1 MPTIKGSVTVLD
13 PIGLHARPAGQIVK
27 LVKDSGLEVRM
38 GKPGED
44 LVKANSPLRMM
55 AMKAKTGEELAV
67 EVDAEDDT
75 TAQAIISQIQDFLK
89 G

>member
-55 AMKAKTGEELAV
+55 AMKAKTGEELLI
-67 EVDAEDDT
+67 EVDSDDEAAANDLI
-75 TAQAIISQIQDFLK
+75 AQVQEFLK

>member
-1 MPTIKGSVTVLD
+1 MTTTKSSVTVLD

-27 LVKDSGLEVRM
+27 LVKESGLVVRM
-38 GKPGED
+38 GKAGQG

-55 AMKAKTGEELAV
+55 AMKAKTGEELLI
-67 EVDAEDDT
+67 EVDSDDEAAANDLI
-75 TAQAIISQIQDFLK
+75 AQVQEFLK